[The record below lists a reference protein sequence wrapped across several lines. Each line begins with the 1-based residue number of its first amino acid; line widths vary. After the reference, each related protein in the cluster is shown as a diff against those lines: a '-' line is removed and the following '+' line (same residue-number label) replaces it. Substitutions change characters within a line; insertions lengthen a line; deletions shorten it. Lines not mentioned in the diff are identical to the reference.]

1 MIYRFMYQNPPKA
14 TRHASMAVAVTPKDL
29 SITARAAYRAKYG
42 TDMVADGY
50 SFFAHSAESGDVY
63 AGDPGTDADGGVKG
77 PKPSI
82 LEFLKAAGIDWHVN
96 PDTNA
101 ISFYEGDLDSI
112 EYDKPDEDGRAKEII
127 SEAFEDIDRPDRY
140 LQGEIDLI
148 DAAYLLFPW
157 DQFKGFMKITIMRY
171 TLRYEHKG
179 WLKDLDKITVYTRR
193 LKELE
198 VKNKEREDRNNEK

>member
-1 MIYRFMYQNPPKA
+1 MIYRFMYQNPPNP

-50 SFFAHSAESGDVY
+50 SFFANSAESADLY
-63 AGDPGTDADGGVKG
+63 AGDPGTGPDPKG

-82 LEFLKAAGIDWHVN
+82 
-96 PDTNA
+96 T
-101 ISFYEGDLDSI
+101 
-112 EYDKPDEDGRAKEII
+112 AKEII
-127 SEAFEDIDRPDRY
+127 AETFEDIDRPDRY

-198 VKNKEREDRNNEK
+198 VKNKEREDRKNEK

>member
-1 MIYRFMYQNPPKA
+1 
-14 TRHASMAVAVTPKDL
+14 MAVAVTPKDL

-82 LEFLKAAGIDWHVN
+82 LDLIAPAYSKKVDYD
-96 PDTNA
+96 PKSDTVTFHGG
-101 ISFYEGDLDSI
+101 S
-112 EYDKPDEDGRAKEII
+112 DEESRAKEII
-127 SEAFEDIDRPDRY
+127 SEVFEDIDRPDRY